1 MEPPRSSGEPRP
13 ALDGL
18 VAGALALVT
27 VLAFAAVG
35 GHGFINY
42 DDPLYLTQNAMTQRG
57 LGAET
62 LRWAFLTTHAANYH
76 PLTWLS
82 ILVDVELFGMDARGH
97 HWMALAFHVVN
108 TVLFYFVTLRLTG
121 ARWAAAFAAAL
132 FGWHP
137 LRVEPVAWLAQRK
150 DVLSMLFALLALL
163 AYERYARRP
172 RALSMLAVSSA
183 LAAGLLAKPVLV
195 TFPFALLLL
204 DRWPLRRIASP
215 AWLAI
220 DAAGARWARSSF
232 AGLLREKLPLFAIV
246 LLSALLTFAV
256 QRGGG
261 AVNEQL
267 PLLPRL
273 LNTGLAYWDYIGKTL
288 WPAGLSPYYPY
299 PAVIAL
305 PTALATILCVGLVT
319 VFAWRER
326 DRLPFVLT
334 GWLWFLGTLVPM
346 IGLVQV
352 GSQSMADRYTYFSGI
367 GLFWI
372 AAFGGGRLLAA
383 LRVPLAARGL
393 LAAGVLAALFVA
405 TRVQVDYW
413 RDSITLF
420 SRAIEIEPSSHVART
435 NLAAALIEQG
445 DLQGGKRHLEE
456 AAKLRPDLSEL
467 WVNLGTIEAREG
479 RHERALELYRRALD
493 VGPGNVSAELN
504 YGLSCVS
511 LGRLEEAIPLL
522 ESVVAKQAEGNLE
535 KLVTA
540 HRALVSAY
548 RQQGKSREAQAH
560 MQAIHRLQAGTGG

>member
-1 MEPPRSSGEPRP
+1 MEPPSSRGEPRR
-13 ALDGL
+13 ALDLL
-18 VAGALALVT
+18 VPGGLALVT

-35 GHGFINY
+35 GHGYINY

-57 LGAET
+57 LTAET
-62 LRWAFLTTHAANYH
+62 VRWAFTTTHAANYH

-108 TVLFYFVTLRLTG
+108 TVLFYLVTLRLTG

-172 RALSMLAVSSA
+172 RAAWMLAVAAA

-220 DAAGARWARSSF
+220 DAAGARWSRGSF
-232 AGLLREKLPLFAIV
+232 AGLVREKAPLFALVV
-246 LLSALLTFAV
+246 LSSLLTFAV

-261 AVNEQL
+261 AVNEQT
-267 PLLPRL
+267 PLLARV
-273 LNTGLAYWDYIGKTL
+273 LNTGLAYWGYVAKTV

-299 PAVIAL
+299 PSVIDL
-305 PTALATILCVGLVT
+305 VTALATILCLGLAT
-319 VFAWRER
+319 LAAWRER
-326 DRLPFVLT
+326 ERLPFLLT

-352 GSQSMADRYTYFSGI
+352 GSQAMADRYTYFSGI

-372 AAFGGGRLLAA
+372 AAFGGARLLAA
-383 LRVPLAARGL
+383 LRAPLAVRAL
-393 LAAGVLAALFVA
+393 VAVGVLAALFAA
-405 TRVQVDYW
+405 TRVQVGYW

-420 SRAIEIEPSSHVART
+420 TRAIEIEPRSHVART
-435 NLAAALIEQG
+435 NLAAALIENG
-445 DLQGGKRHLEE
+445 DYEGGKHHLEE

-479 RHERALELYRRALD
+479 HHEKALESYRRALAIA
-493 VGPGNVSAELN
+493 PGDPSASLN
-504 YGLSCVS
+504 YALSCVS
-511 LGRLEEAIPLL
+511 LGRLDEAVPLL
-522 ESVVAKQAEGNLE
+522 ESVIAQQAGGNLE
-535 KLVTA
+535 KLVAA
-540 HRALVSAY
+540 HRGLASAY
-548 RQQGKSREAQAH
+548 RQQGRTREAQAQ
-560 MQAIHRLQAGTGG
+560 MQAIQRLQAGTGG